1 MKELNFSFILVAK
14 DGNHK
19 YLVKKQLESMKN
31 DDLEVYDKTDK
42 SGLKHV
48 AICQNSTNLKSVM
61 HDKDF
66 EPQNVKQRVSIML
79 DSDIIT
85 AARNQAQSRGTRCQ
99 TLINEVLRQIL
110 IDGNSANKEVLELA
124 RSITD
129 GIAALAE
136 SRSVEERLNR
146 IEEKLDNLSVKV
158 S

>member
-1 MKELNFSFILVAK
+1 MNTRNKKKHEVIDGIRVDVSMPEEQKKILRNK
-14 DGNHK
+14 D
-19 YLVKKQLESMKN
+19 S
-31 DDLEVYDKTDK
+31 
-42 SGLKHV
+42 
-48 AICQNSTNLKSVM
+48 KSVM

-85 AARNQAQSRGTRCQ
+85 AARNQAQSRGTRYQ

-136 SRSVEERLNR
+136 SRSVEGRLNR

>member
-1 MKELNFSFILVAK
+1 
-14 DGNHK
+14 
-19 YLVKKQLESMKN
+19 
-31 DDLEVYDKTDK
+31 
-42 SGLKHV
+42 
-48 AICQNSTNLKSVM
+48 M

-85 AARNQAQSRGTRCQ
+85 AARNQAQSRGTRYQ

-136 SRSVEERLNR
+136 SRSVEGRLNR